1 VNRLGTLERYRATLE
16 QTPLAQDFGRL
27 LGFNGLVIEASG
39 PDVKIGELCEID
51 GHDAGQSDSSKSIS
65 AEVVGFRDGRVLLM
79 PFANLRGVSAGARI
93 RALRRTLRVP
103 VSRSMI
109 GRVLD
114 AFGEP
119 LDGGPAITPEG
130 YRDIQSPPINPLCR
144 APLDQVLETGVR
156 AIDGVMPIAKGQ
168 RVGVFAG
175 SGVGKS
181 TLLGMMARHVHADV
195 IVVAMIGER
204 GREVGDFLHES
215 LGEEGLKRSV
225 MMVATSDQS
234 ALVRTHAVHAAHAVA
249 EFFRDQGLDVLL
261 MLDSITRFA
270 MAQREVGLAV
280 GEPPTSRG
288 YPPSVFNLLP
298 QILERGGRL
307 RAGGSIS
314 AIYSVLV
321 EGDDM
326 NEPVA
331 DHMRAILDGH
341 VVLSRDLASRGQLPA
356 IDLLSSVSRLT
367 GRVADERQQLL
378 VQRVKSII
386 STYET
391 SRDLVDMGAYQAGA
405 NPALDEAIAVYPA
418 LIECLRQR
426 PSQSSSLQET
436 IAMLEAAVGSH
447 MQVRV

>member
-1 VNRLGTLERYRATLE
+1 MSATAAIERYTHALGCE
-16 QTPLAQDFGRL
+16 SMVQEYGHL

-51 GHDAGQSDSSKSIS
+51 GQTLGQKVS
-65 AEVVGFRDGRVLLM
+65 AEVVGFRDGKVLLM
-79 PFANLRGVSAGARI
+79 PFGHLRGIAAGARI
-93 RALRRTLRVP
+93 RSLGRALRVP
-103 VSRSMI
+103 VARAMV
-109 GRVLD
+109 GRVID

-119 LDGGPAITPEG
+119 LDGGPAIAAES
-130 YRDIQSPPINPLCR
+130 YREIQPVPINPLR
-144 APLDQVLETGVR
+144 RVPLDQSLETGVR

-181 TLLGMMARHVHADV
+181 TLLGMMARHVRADV
-195 IVVAMIGER
+195 VVVGMIGER
-204 GREVGDFLHES
+204 GREVGDFLLES
-215 LGEEGLKRSV
+215 LGNEGRQRSV
-225 MMVATSDQS
+225 MIVATADQS

-249 EFFRDQGLDVLL
+249 EYFRDLGLDVLL
-261 MLDSITRFA
+261 IIDSITRFA

-298 QILERGGRL
+298 QILERGGRV
-307 RAGGSIS
+307 REGGSIS

-341 VVLSRDLASRGQLPA
+341 VVLSRDLAARGQLPA
-356 IDLLSSVSRLT
+356 VDLLSSVSRLLS
-367 GRVADERQQLL
+367 RVADFEQQQLIL
-378 VQRVKSII
+378 RIKAVI

-391 SRDLVDMGAYQAGA
+391 SRDLVDMGAYQAGT
-405 NPALDEAIAVYPA
+405 NPVLDEAIALYPRLTA
-418 LIECLRQR
+418 CLRQK
-426 PSQSSSLQET
+426 PGQSSSLKET
-436 IAMLEAAVGSH
+436 LEQLQKALSELPE
-447 MQVRV
+447 RKE

>member
-1 VNRLGTLERYRATLE
+1 MSAMMTLDRFNGALQRVVLVREY
-16 QTPLAQDFGRL
+16 GHL

-51 GHDAGQSDSSKSIS
+51 GALHAQKVI
-65 AEVVGFRDGRVLLM
+65 AEVVGFRDGKVLLM
-79 PFANLRGVSAGARI
+79 PFGHLRGIAAGARVRSLG
-93 RALRRTLRVP
+93 RALRIP
-103 VSRSMI
+103 VARALV
-109 GRVLD
+109 GRVVD

-119 LDGGPAITPEG
+119 LDGGPAIVAEG
-130 YRDIQSPPINPLCR
+130 YRDVQPAPINPLR
-144 APLDQVLETGVR
+144 RMPLDEPLETGVC
-156 AIDGVMPIAKGQ
+156 AVDGVMPIAKGQ

-181 TLLGMMARHVHADV
+181 TLLGMMARHVKADV
-195 IVVAMIGER
+195 VVVGMIGER
-204 GREVGDFLHES
+204 GREVGDFLQES
-215 LGEEGLKRSV
+215 LGPEGRRRSV
-225 MMVATSDQS
+225 MMVATADQP

-249 EFFRDQGLDVLL
+249 EYFRDMGLDVLL
-261 MLDSITRFA
+261 IVDSITRFA

-298 QILERGGRL
+298 QILERGGRV
-307 RAGGSIS
+307 RDGGSIS

-341 VVLSRDLASRGQLPA
+341 VVLSRELASRGQLPA
-356 IDLLSSVSRLT
+356 IDLLSSVSRLAS
-367 GRVADERQQLL
+367 RVADVRQQKLA
-378 VQRVKSII
+378 QRVKSII

-391 SRDLVDMGAYQAGA
+391 SRDLVDMGAYQAGTNA
-405 NPALDEAIAVYPA
+405 SLDEAIALYPR
-418 LIECLRQR
+418 LVDCLRQN
-426 PSQSSSLQET
+426 PGQSASLRET
-436 IAMLEAAVGSH
+436 VDNLERVLSARTEAAT
-447 MQVRV
+447 

>member
-1 VNRLGTLERYRATLE
+1 MSAATALDRFIGAFERKTLVHEY
-16 QTPLAQDFGRL
+16 GHL

-51 GHDAGQSDSSKSIS
+51 GQARGSTVI
-65 AEVVGFRDGRVLLM
+65 AEVVGFRDGKVLLM
-79 PFANLRGVSAGARI
+79 PFGHLRGIAAGARI
-93 RALRRTLRVP
+93 RSLGRALRVP
-103 VSRSMI
+103 VARAMV
-109 GRVLD
+109 GRVVD

-119 LDGGPAITPEG
+119 LDGGPVIVPEAH
-130 YRDIQSPPINPLCR
+130 RDVLPAPINPLR
-144 APLDQVLETGVR
+144 RVPLNQPLETGVH

-181 TLLGMMARHVHADV
+181 TLLGMMARHVRADV
-195 IVVAMIGER
+195 VVVGMIGER
-204 GREVGDFLHES
+204 GREVGDFLLES
-215 LGEEGLKRSV
+215 LGEEGQHRSV
-225 MMVATSDQS
+225 MMVATADQS

-249 EFFRDQGLDVLL
+249 EYFRDLGLDVLL
-261 MLDSITRFA
+261 IVDSITRFA

-298 QILERGGRL
+298 QILERGGRV
-307 RAGGSIS
+307 REGGSIS

-356 IDLLSSVSRLT
+356 IDLLSSVSRLAS
-367 GRVADERQQLL
+367 RVSDPTQQKLAL
-378 VQRVKSII
+378 RIKSII
-386 STYET
+386 STYEN
-391 SRDLVDMGAYQAGA
+391 SRDLVEMGAYQAGS
-405 NPALDEAIAVYPA
+405 NPALDEAIALYPS
-418 LIECLRQR
+418 LVDCLRQT
-426 PSQSSSLQET
+426 PMQTSSLQD
-436 IAMLEAAVGSH
+436 IVLRLGQALDRQPG
-447 MQVRV
+447 VRP

>member
-1 VNRLGTLERYRATLE
+1 MNAAGTLDRYSSLLE
-16 QTPLAQDFGRL
+16 AKILAHDYGSL
-27 LGFNGLVIEASG
+27 LGFNGLVIEADG
-39 PDVKIGELCEID
+39 PDVKIGELCEIH
-51 GHDAGQSDSSKSIS
+51 GNGVSKKVS
-65 AEVVGFRDGRVLLM
+65 AEVVGFRDGHVLLM
-79 PFANLRGVSAGARI
+79 PFGHLRGVSAGARI
-93 RALRRTLRVP
+93 RSLGRALRVP
-103 VSRSMI
+103 VARAMI

-114 AFGEP
+114 AFGDP
-119 LDGGPAITPEG
+119 LDGGPAITPES
-130 YRDIQSPPINPLCR
+130 YREIQPPPINPLRR
-144 APLDQVLETGVR
+144 APLDQALETGVR

-181 TLLGMMARHVHADV
+181 TLLGMMARHVRADV

-204 GREVGDFLHES
+204 GREVGDFLQES
-215 LGEEGLKRSV
+215 LGVEGRKRSV
-225 MMVATSDQS
+225 MMVATADQS

-249 EFFRDQGLDVLL
+249 EYFRDQGLDVLL
-261 MLDSITRFA
+261 IVDSITRFA

-298 QILERGGRL
+298 QILERGGRV
-307 RAGGSIS
+307 RDGGSIS

-356 IDLLSSVSRLT
+356 IDLLSSVSRLLS
-367 GRVADERQQLL
+367 RVADASQQQLVL
-378 VQRVKSII
+378 RVKSII
-386 STYET
+386 STYEK

-405 NPALDEAIAVYPA
+405 NPALDEAIAVYPR

-436 IAMLEAAVGSH
+436 IELLQAAISPEQKAAV
-447 MQVRV
+447 

>member
-1 VNRLGTLERYRATLE
+1 MSVSAVRDRYQALLARQPLSLHYGT
-16 QTPLAQDFGRL
+16 L
-27 LGFNGLVIEASG
+27 LGFNGLVIEATG
-39 PDVKIGELCEID
+39 PDVRIGELCEIEGGEKD
-51 GHDAGQSDSSKSIS
+51 QVVR
-65 AEVVGFRDGRVLLM
+65 AEVVGFRERNVLLM
-79 PFANLRGVSAGARI
+79 PFGHLRGIPVGARV
-93 RALRRTLRVP
+93 RSLRHTLRIP
-103 VSRSMI
+103 VARAMV

-114 AFGEP
+114 AFGMP
-119 LDGGPAITPEG
+119 LDGGEPIDPEG
-130 YRDIQSPPINPLCR
+130 HRDVQRPPINPLLR
-144 APLDQVLETGVR
+144 APLDDVLETGVR
-156 AIDGVMPIAKGQ
+156 AIDAILPFAKGQ

-181 TLLGMMARHVHADV
+181 TLLGMMARHVKADV
-195 IVVAMIGER
+195 IVVALIGER
-204 GREVGDFLHES
+204 GREVGDFLRDA
-215 LGEEGLKRSV
+215 LGPEGRKRSV
-225 MMVATSDQS
+225 MMVATADQP

-261 MLDSITRFA
+261 IVDSITRFA

-298 QILERGGRL
+298 QILERGGRVQ
-307 RAGGSIS
+307 GSGSIS

-356 IDLLSSVSRLT
+356 IDLLESVSRLLS
-367 GRVADERQQLL
+367 RVANQAERALIR
-378 VQRVKSII
+378 RVKAIV

-391 SRDLVDMGAYQAGA
+391 SRDLVDMGAYQAGT
-405 NPALDEAIAVYPA
+405 NPALDEAIALYPR
-418 LIECLRQR
+418 IVECFIQD
-426 PSQSSSLQET
+426 PTQSSSRPESIRL
-436 IAMLEAAVGSH
+436 LGSIVH
-447 MQVRV
+447 GEGRPA